1 MKDRYENLKA
11 NKGYVWWKDFN
22 KYMTLQHMENN
33 YWIDRL
39 VNSLIKSVVD
49 INKQKEFLIK
59 KCERFKYINYNIQ
72 NPTVLKI
79 C

>member
-11 NKGYVWWKDFN
+11 NKGYVWWKYFN

-39 VNSLIKSVVD
+39 LNSLIKSVVD
-49 INKQKEFLIK
+49 INKQKEILIK

-72 NPTVLKI
+72 NIVVLKI